1 MILQKQKF
9 VGPLLP
15 LRCGERLPEYTSK
28 VKMLGFFFIDCRLT
42 WNSHIDHATK
52 QLSGHL
58 QALKIMRFLPTR
70 LLEEICFK
78 TDSKSDFLYRSMGKL
93 LSIYVK

>member
-15 LRCGERLPEYTSK
+15 LRCGEKLLEYTNK
-28 VKMLGFFFIDCRLT
+28 VKMLGVFIDSRLT
-42 WNSHIDHATK
+42 WNNHINHGTK

-58 QALKIMRFLPTR
+58 QVLKIMIFLPTR
-70 LLEEICFK
+70 LLVEKIFFK
-78 TDSKSDFLYRSMGKL
+78 THS
-93 LSIYVK
+93 